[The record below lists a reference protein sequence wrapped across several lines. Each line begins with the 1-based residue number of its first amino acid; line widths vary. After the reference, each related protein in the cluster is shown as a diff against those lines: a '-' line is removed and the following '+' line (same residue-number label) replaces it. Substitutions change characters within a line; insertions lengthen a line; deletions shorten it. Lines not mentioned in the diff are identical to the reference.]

1 MEPIYIPS
9 AQGMHL
15 RRLRDL
21 TEYEVADGNPD
32 VRGWTVRGGDGKK
45 FGEVTELIVEEET
58 LKVRYLDVE
67 LDTSL
72 QINERDR
79 HILVP
84 IGVAALDEDADNVF
98 VPSLTLDSVLEYPPY
113 QEFQITRE
121 YEEAMLRALKLQLP
135 ASTAGTGES
144 KGTFYEQ
151 PTFSEQQFYGNR
163 RPNSLP
169 SSFRRREGQVE

>member
-1 MEPIYIPS
+1 
-9 AQGMHL
+9 MHL
-15 RRLRDL
+15 RRLSDL
-21 TEYEVADGNPD
+21 TDYEVADGNPD

-45 FGEVTELIVEEET
+45 FGEVTELIVEEDT

-135 ASTAGTGES
+135 ASTEES

-151 PTFSEQQFYGNR
+151 PSFSEQHFYGNR
-163 RPNSLP
+163 RPDSLP
-169 SSFRRREGQVE
+169 SNFRRREGQAE